1 MNTVTWAQ
9 SKAQILKELQAQ
21 IAKVEQQM
29 ANHLTR
35 IQNAKTH
42 NGETLIDE
50 KLYARASAQ
59 LSDLNGQV
67 EEIQT
72 TFTKYAGGFKGFTPT
87 SFTSGFTPAS
97 GGSGSGSGSK
107 SATEKEVSDLEDLRQ
122 RYYDVDN
129 ALARVNNR
137 LKDNQT
143 LQENADD
150 KLRLRYLEE
159 EIALLG
165 EKKVAL
171 ENSRNAR
178 QQELAE
184 LRAQL
189 EARNFAFDSN
199 GQITN
204 QYSRVGYLTDWANS
218 LSGDA
223 KESAKASVKDT
234 VEILKDYTDLLNDEI
249 PSITNEIHELANE
262 TATVNEE
269 IEELYREKLENMSDV
284 EGQITDMVTE
294 NAQKRIDAEKKA
306 LEESLE
312 NDRKRIESK
321 KKALEKE
328 RNLYNQAYEDENYE
342 YELNEERNKLLDIQA
357 QIDELQ
363 FQTDR
368 QSKARLNELLL
379 EYEQQQEAINNKIK
393 EHQNEAT
400 NDRFDQEMELLDAEL
415 EGRENIYEESVAELE
430 TKLEEYL
437 APQNLT
443 RVVGEAM
450 KSGYVDVLG
459 ETVNLNEAMKQMFM
473 DTETGINTL
482 NLQYND
488 WLETL
493 NSVKGAMYDISTY
506 MTGANL
512 SSVLKMSDIKKA
524 ETPTF
529 AFGGITISGN
539 VDSSTM
545 PELERALKKQQETI
559 MKVINQKLGG
569 K

>member
-21 IAKVEQQM
+21 IEIVEGQFAK
-29 ANHLTR
+29 HLTR
-35 IQNAKTH
+35 IQNATTH
-42 NGETLIDE
+42 TGETLIDE
-50 KLYARASAQ
+50 KLSARANRTLNELNAQ
-59 LSDLNGQV
+59 S

-72 TFTKYAGGFKGFTPT
+72 VFTKYAGGFKGFTPK
-87 SFTSGFTPAS
+87 SFTSGFTPSS
-97 GGSGSGSGSK
+97 GGSSSGSGGK
-107 SATEKEVSDLEDLRQ
+107 TATQREAEDLEDLRN
-122 RYYDVDN
+122 RYFEVDN
-129 ALARVNNR
+129 ALAQVNNK
-137 LKDNQT
+137 LEENQT
-143 LQENADD
+143 LSEKSTD
-150 KLRLRYLEE
+150 KTRLKYLEQ

-171 ENSRNAR
+171 ENSRRAR

-184 LRAQL
+184 LKAQL
-189 EARNFAFDSN
+189 QSKNFTFGADGN
-199 GQITN
+199 VTN
-204 QYSRVGYLTDWANS
+204 QYERVGYLTDWANS
-218 LSGDA
+218 LTGDSKDSA
-223 KESAKASVKDT
+223 KESVKDT
-234 VEILKDYTDLLNDEI
+234 VEILKKYTDLLNDEI
-249 PSITNEIHELANE
+249 PSITNEIHQLANE
-262 TATVNEE
+262 TASVNEE

-284 EGQITDMVTE
+284 EGQITDMVTD
-294 NAQKRIDAEKKA
+294 NAQKRIDAEKKV

-321 KKALEKE
+321 KKALEEE
-328 RNLYNQAYEDENYE
+328 RNLYNQAYEEENYE

-400 NDRFDQEMELLDAEL
+400 NERFDQEMELLDAEL
-415 EGRENIYEESVAELE
+415 EGRENIYEESIAELE
-430 TKLEEYL
+430 AKLEEYL

-443 RVVGEAM
+443 KVVGEAM

-459 ETVNLNEAMKQMFM
+459 QTVELNDAMKQMFM
-473 DTETGINTL
+473 DTESGITTL

-493 NSVKGAMYDISTY
+493 NSVKGAMYDINTY
-506 MTGANL
+506 MSGANL
-512 SSVLKMSDIKKA
+512 DSVLKMGDVKKA
-524 ETPTF
+524 ETPVF
-529 AFGGITISGN
+529 NFGGINIDGN
-539 VDSSTM
+539 VDASTM
-545 PELERALKKQQETI
+545 PELEKALKKQQDEI

-569 K
+569 R